1 MGIIRVDCSTCS
13 HNNVC
18 SLKKDFVKKADL
30 LLAGQELPAFML
42 ITINCLEYS
51 KVIATGQ
58 FRKAAFDGVGNITDG
73 RCTFDE

>member
-1 MGIIRVDCSTCS
+1 MLTALPAAIIMCVR
-13 HNNVC
+13 
-18 SLKKDFVKKADL
+18 LKKKDFVKKADL